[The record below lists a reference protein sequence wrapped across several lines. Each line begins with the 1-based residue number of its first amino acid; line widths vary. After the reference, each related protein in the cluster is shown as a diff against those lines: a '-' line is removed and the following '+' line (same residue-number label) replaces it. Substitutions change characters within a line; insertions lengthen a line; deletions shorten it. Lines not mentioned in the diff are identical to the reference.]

1 MIKKFV
7 LLILLSTTIFAQNA
21 QIHHEINANINPD
34 ESFIEVTDV
43 VTIPE
48 AHLKNGLEFKLH
60 HALEVAPNKMIT
72 KLIGTVNAED
82 IGMDKDDVG
91 SENALKLNIYK
102 IKIPKRHSGDLEL
115 TINYKGKIDSPV
127 EQSAENYA
135 RGFSESPGIIWE
147 KGVYLAGSTYW
158 VPHFN
163 DELITFILTT
173 TLPNDWKNVTVG
185 KRTLDE
191 IKGKN
196 HIDIWE
202 SPTPQEEVF
211 LIAAP
216 FNEYSY
222 PMGAVTAYAFLRT
235 PDEGLANKYL
245 ETTAQY
251 MEMYRKLVGPFPYTK
266 FALVE
271 NFWETGYGM
280 PSFTLL
286 GEKIIRFPF
295 ILHSS
300 YPHELLHNW
309 WGNSVYVDFETGNWC
324 EGLTAYMAD
333 HLIKEQRGQ
342 ADEYR
347 RATLQKYTNYVTPQS
362 DFPVNEFLS
371 RHDAPSESVGY
382 GKSSM
387 FFHMLRKKVG
397 DDLFVRGFQ
406 KFNRDNKF
414 KRASFDHIRIAF
426 EEVTEQDFR
435 RFFEQWIDRIGAPE
449 IVLENVKLKSVR
461 DFNNISFT
469 LKQIQNEDV
478 FYLDVPVII
487 ITNNGTHTDVV
498 EMNERETKFSINIKD
513 KPLKLLVDPQ
523 FDIFRKLDPRESP
536 PTFTKAY
543 GAEQTLIILPNRNSK
558 DYHIYKDFSDIW
570 IKGKESTFTIE
581 SQENVDELPTD
592 KAVMILGVNN
602 KFASVVNTAIKEY
615 GSELLKDGVRY
626 GKREISYNDNS
637 FFISIVNPNNM
648 KAVVTLLSIGN
659 KDAINGL
666 NRKLPHYG
674 KYSYLAFS
682 GSEPI
687 NIDKGQW
694 SVNNSP
700 LVNNIDPSDNDIEVK
715 LETRQALATL
725 APVFSADRMMEA
737 VEFLASDELKGRGIG
752 TSEIDE
758 AADFIAA
765 KFAEYG
771 LQAGSDDG
779 TYFQQWTQDVLDI
792 KNIKLKNVIGII
804 PGTNPDLAEAVVISA
819 HYDHL
824 GFGWPDVRKGNVGKI
839 HNGADDNASG
849 IAVMLEL
856 AKTLGKTQKPAR
868 TIIFIAFTAEESG
881 LVGSRYFVNN
891 YQKFPINK
899 ILANLNI
906 DTVGR
911 LFGNKLMVLNSNTA
925 REWKFIFMGTDFT
938 TGVASDLITQDLDA
952 SDQMAFIEND
962 IPGVQLFYTGVDS
975 DYHRPEDDAD
985 KIDAD
990 GLVKVATVSREIL
1003 EYLAER
1009 EDLMTFTGKAKSGQ
1023 TTMPKIAKK
1032 SGERKAATGLMP
1044 DFVYSSD
1051 GVKIAGVSD
1060 GSPAAKA
1067 GLVLGD
1073 VIIAFDGKSVKNLKD
1088 YSKYLKEHQPGDTVT
1103 FTIDRNGEKKEVSI
1117 TLSER

>member
-1 MIKKFV
+1 MIKNFIF
-7 LLILLSTTIFAQNA
+7 LILLSTIIFAQNA
-21 QIHHEINANINPD
+21 QIHHEINATINPD

-43 VTIPE
+43 VIIPE
-48 AHLKNGLEFKLH
+48 AQLENGLEFKLH
-60 HALEVAPNKMIT
+60 HALEIAPNKMIT
-72 KLIGTVNAED
+72 KLKGTVNAED
-82 IGMDKDDVG
+82 IGMDKDDIG
-91 SENALKLNIYK
+91 SENALRLNVYQIN
-102 IKIPKRHSGDLEL
+102 IPKSNTGDLEL
-115 TINYKGKIDSPV
+115 TIKYKGRIDSPV
-127 EQSAENYA
+127 KQSEENYA

-158 VPHFN
+158 VPYFN
-163 DELITFILTT
+163 DELITFNLTT
-173 TLPNDWKNVTVG
+173 TLPYDWKNVTVG

-191 IKGKN
+191 IKDGN
-196 HIDIWE
+196 HIDKWE

-216 FNEYSY
+216 FTEYSY

-286 GEKIIRFPF
+286 GEKVIRFPF

-309 WGNSVYVDFETGNWC
+309 WGNSVHVDFETGNWC
-324 EGLTAYMAD
+324 EGITVYMAD

-347 RATLQKYTNYVTPQS
+347 RATLQKYTNYVTPEN

-387 FFHMLRKKVG
+387 FFHMLRQKVG
-397 DDLFVRGFQ
+397 DELFIRGFQ

-414 KRASFDHIRIAF
+414 RHASFDDIRIAF
-426 EEVTEQDFR
+426 EEITDQDFKW
-435 RFFEQWIDRIGAPE
+435 FFEQWIDRTGAPE
-449 IVLENVKLKSVR
+449 IALKDVNVKSVR

-469 LKQIQNEDV
+469 LKQIQDDDV
-478 FYLDVPVII
+478 FYLDVLVVIVMKSGI
-487 ITNNGTHTDVV
+487 HTEVV
-498 EMNERETKFSINIKD
+498 EMNEKEVKYNISIKE
-513 KPLKLLVDPQ
+513 KPLKLLIDPR
-523 FDIFRKLDPRESP
+523 FDLVRKLDPRESP

-543 GAEQTLIILPNRNSK
+543 GAEQTLIVLPAEDGK
-558 DYHIYKDFSDIW
+558 DYHIYKEFSDIW
-570 IKGKESTFTIE
+570 IRGNEDKFTVE
-581 SQENVDELPTD
+581 SQENVNMLPTD
-592 KAVMILGVNN
+592 KAVMVLGANN
-602 KFASVVNTAIKEY
+602 KFASVVNTTIKEY

-626 GKREISYNDNS
+626 GKREIAYDDNS

-659 KDAINGL
+659 KDAIDGL

-682 GSEPI
+682 GSEPT

-700 LVNNIDPSDNDIEVK
+700 LVKNIEPSANDVEVK
-715 LETRQALATL
+715 LEPREALATL

-737 VEFLASDELKGRGIG
+737 VEYLASDDLKGRGIG
-752 TSEIDE
+752 TPEIDE
-758 AADFIAA
+758 AANYIAN
-765 KFAEYG
+765 KYEEYG
-771 LQAGSDDG
+771 LQPGSDDG
-779 TYFQQWTQDVLDI
+779 TYFQQWTQDVLDK

-804 PGTNPDLAEAVVISA
+804 PGTNPDLSEAVVISA

-824 GFGWPDVRKGNVGKI
+824 GFGWPDVRKGNEGKI

-856 AKTLGKTQKPAR
+856 AKTLGKTQKPSR

-881 LVGSRYFVNN
+881 LVGSRYFANN
-891 YQKFPINK
+891 YKKYPIDK
-899 ILANLNI
+899 ILANINI

-952 SDQMAFIEND
+952 SDQMAFIEKGV
-962 IPGVQLFYTGVDS
+962 PGVQLFYTGVGS

-990 GLVKVATVSREIL
+990 GLVKVATVAREIL

-1009 EDLMTFTGKAKSGQ
+1009 EELMTFTGKAVNGKPS
-1023 TTMPKIAKK
+1023 MPKIDKK

-1044 DFVYSSD
+1044 DFVFSGE

-1060 GSPAAKA
+1060 DSPAAKA
-1067 GLVLGD
+1067 GLIKDD
-1073 VIIAFDGKSVKNLKD
+1073 VITAFNGNSIKNLKD
-1088 YSKYLKEHQPGDTVT
+1088 YSNYLKEHQPGDTVT
-1103 FTIDRNGEKKEVSI
+1103 FTIDRNGKTNEVSL

>member
-1 MIKKFV
+1 MIKKT
-7 LLILLSTTIFAQNA
+7 LLYLLLSFSVFAQNA
-21 QIHHEINANINPD
+21 QIHHEISATINPSD
-34 ESFIEVTDV
+34 SFIDVTDIII
-43 VTIPE
+43 IPE
-48 AHLKNGLEFKLH
+48 SQFEDGLEFKLH
-60 HALEVAPNKMIT
+60 HALEVSPNKMIT
-72 KLIGTVNAED
+72 KLAGTVDAKD

-91 SENALKLNIYK
+91 SENALKLNVYQVN
-102 IKIPKRHSGDLEL
+102 IPSGHSGEL
-115 TINYKGKIDSPV
+115 KLTVNYKGKIDSPV
-127 EQSAENYA
+127 EQSDENYA

-163 DELITFILTT
+163 DELITFNLTT
-173 TLPNDWKNVTVG
+173 ELPNNWKTVTVG

-191 IKGKN
+191 NKGN
-196 HIDIWE
+196 IHIDKWE

-211 LIAAP
+211 LIAAL
-216 FNEYSY
+216 FHEYSF

-286 GEKIIRFPF
+286 GEKVIRFPF

-324 EGLTAYMAD
+324 EGITVYMAD

-362 DFPVNEFLS
+362 DFPINKFLS

-387 FFHMLRKKVG
+387 FFHMLRQKVG
-397 DDLFVRGFQ
+397 DELFVKGFQ

-414 KRASFDHIRIAF
+414 KRASFDDIRVAF
-426 EEVTEQDFR
+426 EEVTEQDFKW
-435 RFFEQWIDRIGAPE
+435 FFEQWIDRIGAPE
-449 IVLENVKLKSVR
+449 IVLENVKVKSIR
-461 DFNNISFT
+461 DFSNVSFT
-469 LKQIQNEDV
+469 LKQIQNDDV

-487 ITNNGTHTDVV
+487 VTENGTHTEVV
-498 EMNERETKFSINIKD
+498 EMNEKEVKYNISVKE
-513 KPLKLLVDPQ
+513 KPLKLLIDPQ

-543 GAEQTLIILPNRNSK
+543 GADQTLIILPDGDSK
-558 DYHIYKDFSDIW
+558 DYHIYKDFSDLW
-570 IKGKESTFTIE
+570 IDGSEDKFTVE
-581 SQENVDELPTD
+581 SQDDVDELPTD
-592 KAVMILGVNN
+592 KAVMLLGLDN
-602 KFASVVNTAIKEY
+602 KFAPVVNTAIKKY
-615 GSELLKDGVRY
+615 GSEFLKDGIRY
-626 GKREISYNDNS
+626 GKRELTSDDNS
-637 FFISIVNPNNM
+637 FFISIVNPNDL
-648 KAVVTLLSIGN
+648 KAVITLLSIGN
-659 KDAINGL
+659 KDAVEGL

-682 GSEPI
+682 GSEPT

-694 SVNNSP
+694 LVNNSP
-700 LVNNIDPSDNDIEVK
+700 LVNNIDPSAANIEVK
-715 LETRQALATL
+715 LETREALATL
-725 APVFSADRMMEA
+725 APVFSADRMME
-737 VEFLASDELKGRGIG
+737 VVTYLASDDLKGRGIG
-752 TSEIDE
+752 TPEIDE
-758 AADFIAA
+758 AANYIAK
-765 KFAEYG
+765 KFEEYG
-771 LQAGSDDG
+771 LQTGSDDG
-779 TYFQQWTQDVLDI
+779 TYFQQWTQDVLDK
-792 KNIKLKNVIGII
+792 KNVKLKNVVGII
-804 PGTNPDLAEAVVISA
+804 PGTNPDFSEAVIISA

-824 GFGWPDVRKGNVGKI
+824 GFGWPDVRKGNEGKI

-849 IAVMLEL
+849 VAVMLEL
-856 AKTLGKTQKPAR
+856 AKTLGKTHKPAR
-868 TIIFIAFTAEESG
+868 TIVFIAFTAEEAG

-891 YQKFPINK
+891 YQKFSINK

-911 LFGNKLMVLNSNTA
+911 LFGRKLMVLNSNSA

-938 TGVASDLITQDLDA
+938 TGVASELITQDLDA
-952 SDQMAFIEND
+952 SDQMAFIERGV
-962 IPGVQLFYTGVDS
+962 PGVQLFYTGVDS
-975 DYHRPEDDAD
+975 DYHKPEDDAD

-990 GLVKVATVSREIL
+990 GLVKVATVTREVL

-1009 EDLMTFTGKAKSGQ
+1009 EEPMVFTGKAISSKP
-1023 TTMPKIAKK
+1023 TMPPMDKK

-1044 DFVYSSD
+1044 DFVFSGE

-1060 GSPAAKA
+1060 DSPAAKA
-1067 GLVLGD
+1067 GLVNGD
-1073 VIIAFDGKSVKNLKD
+1073 VITAFDGKSVKNLKD
-1088 YSKYLKEHQPGDTVT
+1088 YSNYLKEHQPGDTVK